1 MTVFRK
7 SLRSRIAFLFL
18 TLSLLPLLLVAV
30 LAGAVIVNQLNAFSE
45 RLEKTDLVLHRDV
58 VGRNLRIDAFDTAA
72 EIDSFFARWKSDL
85 RNWSEEDVIAEAAQ
99 AEDLSARTR
108 GWDSLTEA
116 QLKRQLGM
124 KFSIPIP
131 VRLFHEA
138 SSYVFRQ
145 AERHQSDVVEILV
158 TGLNGK
164 NALLTRPTTSLD
176 HQAQT
181 WWKAAEQG
189 HALGVQPAS
198 LEPTSGLESS
208 RGLPVIGLSLPVV
221 NTTSGNTVG
230 VIFAKFN
237 LTPLLRTLAQKANS
251 LKADIQVLDTQGQI
265 IFRSLDGSSQL
276 FPGKVHSWP
285 QPSSVE
291 FQAVHT
297 MPGFSGAGFSQQGK
311 LLTGYARTS
320 SLGWGVLVSQ
330 PEQQAMQVLSGL
342 MKTASDFRSLPWY
355 LVLLTGIVL
364 VVVVI
369 LAVFAAIFL
378 SRGITRPLIELSR
391 EAQKVQA
398 GDLSGQVEILSQD
411 EVGLLG
417 QTFNT
422 MTAGLRERERE
433 RDVFGRVVSPAVRE
447 KLLTGQLA
455 LGGETRRVTVL
466 FTDIRNFST
475 MVETMPA
482 QEAVG
487 FLNEYL
493 TQMTEAI
500 RPWGGFINNFIGDAI
515 VVIFGAPLDQPEHE
529 KNAVAAAIAMR
540 DRLASLNRDRLKQG
554 RPEIHSGIGIATG
567 EVVAGQI
574 GSMERIQYTVIG
586 DTVNVA
592 ARLETLTKEISGNP
606 ILMNKSTADGARTL
620 GVPLKLLGPHLVKGR
635 KEPVEVWAVE
645 TV

>member
-30 LAGAVIVNQLNAFSE
+30 LAGAVIANQLNAFSE

-72 EIDSFFARWKSDL
+72 EIDSFFSRWKSDL

-99 AEDLSARTR
+99 AEDLSAQAR

-116 QLKRQLGM
+116 QLKSHLGM

-138 SSYVFRQ
+138 SSYIFRQ

-164 NALLTRPTTSLD
+164 NALLTRPTSSLD
-176 HQAQT
+176 HQSQA
-181 WWKAAEQG
+181 WWKTAAQG
-189 HALGVQPAS
+189 HNLGVEPAF
-198 LEPTSGLESS
+198 LEPVS
-208 RGLPVIGLSLPVV
+208 GLPVVGLSLPVV

-276 FPGKVHSWP
+276 FPGKVASWS
-285 QPSSVE
+285 QASSVE

-311 LLTGYARTS
+311 LLTGYARTAA
-320 SLGWGVLVSQ
+320 LGWGVLVSQ

-342 MKTASDFRSLPWY
+342 MKTATDFRNLPWY

-364 VVVVI
+364 IFVVI
-369 LAVFAAIFL
+369 LAVFAAIVL

-398 GDLSGQVEILSQD
+398 GDLSGHVAILSQD

-417 QTFNT
+417 QAFNT

-447 KLLTGQLA
+447 RLLNGQLA

-475 MVETMPA
+475 MVETMPP

-515 VVIFGAPLDQPEHE
+515 VVIFGAPLDQPEHA

-540 DRLASLNRDRLKQG
+540 ERLAWLNRDRLKQG
-554 RPEIHSGIGIATG
+554 RLEIHSGIGITTG

-592 ARLETLTKEISGNP
+592 ARLETLTKEIPGNP
-606 ILMNKSTADGARTL
+606 ILMNKSTADGAQSL
-620 GVPLKLLGPHLVKGR
+620 GVPLKLLGPRLVKGR

-645 TV
+645 TL